1 MLGND
6 VVDLAATGELRHE
19 RFDARV
25 FADDERA
32 AIAATAEPERLRWMF
47 WAAKESAFKALR
59 RLDRSVT
66 FSPARFVVTRDLE
79 MRAPGMWMRV
89 AHGERGLR
97 VRIEAGTS
105 FLHAIAWCD
114 AGAVA
119 TTLSA
124 VARADEVA
132 PGASLREAVRQ
143 LARDAVAKT
152 LRLSP
157 SELEIAREGR
167 IPRFAWRGATL
178 PAALSLSHDGTF
190 VAFACQIAETA
201 MRGFT

>member
-6 VVDLAATGELRHE
+6 VVDLAATGPLRHE

-25 FADDERA
+25 FDAAERDALA
-32 AIAATAEPERLRWMF
+32 ASGEPERLRWMF

-59 RLDRSVT
+59 RLDRSVS
-66 FSPARFVVTRDLE
+66 FSPARFSVTRDLA

-89 AHGERGLR
+89 AYADQGLR

-124 VARADEVA
+124 VARADAIA
-132 PGASLREAVRQ
+132 PGASLREAVRK
-143 LARDAVAKT
+143 LAREGVAKA
-152 LRLSP
+152 LRLAAH
-157 SELEIAREGR
+157 ELEVTREGR
-167 IPRFAWRGATL
+167 IPRLAWRGATL
-178 PAALSLSHDGTF
+178 PVALSLSHDGSF

-201 MRGFT
+201 MRGFA